1 MQTKSNIQLIVER
14 MRVIENFE
22 DNIKSLQEKYCI
34 ENSIFTM
41 SGNDL
46 MEVVKGY
53 FVIESEHSDLH
64 EAFKTLRKTGNAVRV
79 MGEEYQVGHIYKT
92 LGECPKD
99 SQIYDI
105 TSGKII

>member
-14 MRVIENFE
+14 MKFLDNFE
-22 DNIKSLQEKYCI
+22 DNIKSLQEKYCV

-41 SGNDL
+41 SGHDL

-53 FVIESEHSDLH
+53 FVIESEHNDLH
-64 EAFKTLRKTGNAVRV
+64 EAFKSLRKTGNAVRV
-79 MGEEYQVGHIYKT
+79 MDENYQTGHIYKT